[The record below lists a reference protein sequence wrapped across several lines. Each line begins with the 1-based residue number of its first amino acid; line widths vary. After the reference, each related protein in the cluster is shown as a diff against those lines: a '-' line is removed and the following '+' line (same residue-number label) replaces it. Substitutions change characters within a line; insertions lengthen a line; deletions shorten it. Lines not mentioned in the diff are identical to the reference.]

1 MQNEKK
7 KITLKVADQERW
19 FPVSVQ
25 KDPPRPKRTLFDLFQ
40 RAVGK

>member
-7 KITLKVADQERW
+7 TINLKVTGQDLY
-19 FPVSVQ
+19 FSVPVQ
-25 KDPPRPKRTLFDLFQ
+25 KDPPRPKRTLADLFK